1 MTTSDRQGRARHLL
15 IFAGIVLPPLLI
27 LTVLLPGVPL
37 GEPDVWT
44 WKRFGPFFDFVLWL
58 ELAVCFAAGAFA
70 AWRLDVGG
78 GGRRRLAAAVLIV
91 SGLLADCAILNSG
104 RLGLAENALAI
115 LNPFTTGYLRPA
127 GATPRDFVKDELTV
141 PPGEVPHHRH
151 VHPPGNVWL
160 AKTVCRLPGSWGGRL
175 LPETGRELEEL
186 RKQDGLIAPLD
197 TPEMIEAAL
206 KLTVLL
212 VLALA
217 LGKLVLARMLWR
229 MPGVRAR
236 GTAVLTVLFGSNAA
250 VLFLGHYDTFYFL
263 LAALVLWSVMLA
275 VRQPVRAFFSGFL
288 TGIGGL
294 FTLGFGAVGGLAAA
308 MSGQGALRWKRL
320 AYFAAGGL
328 AVAAVCM
335 ASGVDLWR
343 IFLKCWE
350 NQRLFQA
357 MSGRGYGI
365 WCLLNVLDALLF
377 CGVLPCLA
385 LLLPPERGR
394 FFRNAWRWALI
405 FWLFILF
412 SGGARG
418 EFGRLAIV
426 YLPVLL
432 LALGLHF
439 GRTCPPRETAWRI
452 AAVGLML
459 IQTAFLRNALKLVLI
474 DG

>member
-1 MTTSDRQGRARHLL
+1 M
-15 IFAGIVLPPLLI
+15 GIILPPLLI

-37 GEPDVWT
+37 GEPGVWT
-44 WKRFGPFFDFVLWL
+44 WKRFGPFYDLVLGL
-58 ELAVCFAAGAFA
+58 ELAVCFAAGAWA
-70 AWRLDVGG
+70 AWHLAVGREG
-78 GGRRRLAAAVLIV
+78 RRLAATVLIV
-91 SGLLADCAILNSG
+91 CGLLSDCAILNSG

-115 LNPFTTGYLRPA
+115 LNPFTTGYLRPV
-127 GATPRDFVKDELTV
+127 GTLPHDFVKDELTV
-141 PPGEVPHHRH
+141 PQGEVPHHRH

-160 AKTVCRLPGSWGGRL
+160 AQMVCRLPGSWGGGL
-175 LPETGRELEEL
+175 LPETRAQLEEL
-186 RKQDGLIAPLD
+186 RDQNGLIAPLD
-197 TPEMIEAAL
+197 TPEAIEAAL

-212 VLALA
+212 IAALA
-217 LGKLVLARMLWR
+217 LGKLVLARMLWL

-236 GTAVLTVLFGSNAA
+236 GTALLAVMFGSNAA
-250 VLFLGHYDTFYFL
+250 GLFLGHYDTFYFFL
-263 LAALVLWSVMLA
+263 SALVLWAVMSA
-275 VRQPVRAFFSGFL
+275 VRKPVRAFGTGLL

-294 FTLGFGAVGGLAAA
+294 FTLGFGAVGGLAAGI
-308 MSGQGALRWKRL
+308 SGQGPHRWKRL

-328 AVAAVCM
+328 SVAAACTIC
-335 ASGVDLWR
+335 GVDLWR

-377 CGVLPCLA
+377 CGVLPSLA

-432 LALGLHF
+432 LALGLRF
-439 GRTCPPRETAWRI
+439 GRTCPPRETVWRI
-452 AAVGLML
+452 AAIGLML

-474 DG
+474 D